1 MKKPKVIRFRCQC
14 FECGSDDIL
23 AHDGLRSAAAESGR
37 SDEKSR
43 ETDPRLKADVVG
55 KLLFGA

>member
-14 FECGSDDIL
+14 FECGSDDTPED
-23 AHDGLRSAAAESGR
+23 DGLRSAAAEPDQTDRKSG
-37 SDEKSR
+37 
-43 ETDPRLKADVVG
+43 ETNPRLMTDVVG